1 MGQILH
7 IRNWKEKK
15 ALTLVETV
23 VSLSV
28 ILIVSIATVSI
39 SVYSVNSFRI
49 ANTKR
54 FFDHEIKNIVELYL
68 SYNSEDFKTAF
79 NEYTKQTLINYD
91 TDPKYYLNSSLE
103 YIDGEEGSNF
113 YILLDFENGGLELTA
128 SAFSNT
134 GTKLSS
140 RSAAK

>member
-7 IRNWKEKK
+7 IRNWKKQKK

-23 VSLSV
+23 VSLSI
-28 ILIVSIATVSI
+28 ILIVSITTVSI
-39 SVYSVNSFRI
+39 SIYSVNSFRI

-68 SYNSEDFKTAF
+68 SYNEEQFVSAF
-79 NEYTKQTLINYD
+79 NKYTKQSISGYTD
-91 TDPKYYLNSSLE
+91 TTYYLDSTLQ
-103 YIDGEEGSNF
+103 YIESNEGSNF
-113 YILLDFENGGLELTA
+113 YISLDFENEGMSLDV
-128 SAFSNT
+128 SAYSNS

-140 RSAAK
+140 RSVAK